1 MLSGVK
7 HFSQRRFNEKILE
20 VKIIEKFF
28 KRKLA
33 IFPIFLP
40 VKSKYVRKYRHFFS
54 RQIKVF
60 TKKLVFEKC
69 LDKYVNDVNSI
80 LPILR
85 KKSEK
90 QFVKINT
97 RQSRYFPDFLLPSN
111 QFKSSQNSSN
121 DLDDTK

>member
-20 VKIIEKFF
+20 VKI
-28 KRKLA
+28 LQT
-33 IFPIFLP
+33 
-40 VKSKYVRKYRHFFS
+40 KSRHFSDFSSRQIKIRTKISPFFS

-97 RQSRYFPDFLLPSN
+97 RQSRYFSFLLPSN
-111 QFKSSQNSSN
+111 QFKSGQNSSN

>member
-1 MLSGVK
+1 MYE
-7 HFSQRRFNEKILE
+7 NI
-20 VKIIEKFF
+20 
-28 KRKLA
+28 A
-33 IFPIFLP
+33 I
-40 VKSKYVRKYRHFFS
+40 FS
-54 RQIKVF
+54 RQIELC
-60 TKKLVFEKC
+60 TKQLVFQKC
-69 LDKYVNDVNSI
+69 LDKYVNSI